1 MSENELRWEAI
12 KGCDVRA
19 AGTFVYG
26 RMEEGTYHSPICR
39 RRPDER
45 AEVLFFD
52 SAEAA
57 REAGFKPCGEC
68 YPDQAGWLV
77 GACRW
82 M

>member
-1 MSENELRWEAI
+1 MSKDDLRWQAI
-12 KGCDVRA
+12 EVCDERA

-26 RMEEGTYHSPICR
+26 RGTDGFYHSPICR
-39 RRPDER
+39 TRPPSR
-45 AEVLFFD
+45 AGIQFFD
-52 SAEAA
+52 TPETA
-57 REAGFKPCGEC
+57 REHGFKACSEC